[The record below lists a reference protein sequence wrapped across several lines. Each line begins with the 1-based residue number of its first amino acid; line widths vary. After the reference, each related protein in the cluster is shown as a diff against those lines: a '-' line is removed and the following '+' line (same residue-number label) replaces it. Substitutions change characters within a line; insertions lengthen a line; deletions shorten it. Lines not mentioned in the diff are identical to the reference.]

1 MDFPPLF
8 YFLSMKKFLVV
19 FLSSI
24 IFLGFGAKELMA
36 SSSNSEPTKIGIIV
50 ETKDAEKS
58 WNAFRFAIAARN
70 QGCEVKVFLMGEGV
84 ECETVS
90 EKTYNVG
97 EKMNEFVKAGGEI
110 FACGTCLKTR
120 QMNGTDVCPMSN
132 MKTCV
137 EIVLWADKMLTF

>member
-1 MDFPPLF
+1 M
-8 YFLSMKKFLVV
+8 LSTSLTIQAEEPQNIG
-19 FLSSI
+19 LSQNADLI
-24 IFLGFGAKELMA
+24 
-36 SSSNSEPTKIGIIV
+36 KIGIII

-84 ECETVS
+84 ECETVN
-90 EKTYNVG
+90 EKTFNVG
-97 EKMNEFVKAGGEI
+97 EKMSEFVKAGGEI
-110 FACGTCLKTR
+110 FACGTCLKSR